1 MRTVSNK
8 CGDVVGQSDTSDY
21 RFGTR
26 AKKVS
31 QDDLDTQIIRRLIQ
45 SGSSLHDLQAIFRRS
60 VVQEAIRLYRT
71 KTRAAQFLKVHR
83 NTLERIYHHKE
94 K

>member
-1 MRTVSNK
+1 M
-8 CGDVVGQSDTSDY
+8 
-21 RFGTR
+21 
-26 AKKVS
+26 S

-45 SGSSLHDLQAIFRRS
+45 SGSSLHDLQATFRRS

-83 NTLERIYHHKE
+83 NTLERICHHKE